1 MIVIK
6 NEPELGLMR
15 RNGEILRDCFLR
27 IEEEIRPGVTTGEL
41 DRIAEEFIRANDAVP
56 AFKGYHGYP
65 AAICASV
72 NEEVVHGIPGSRA
85 LVEGDI
91 IGVDIG
97 VLRDGFYA
105 DASRTFAVGDVS
117 DEARRLMEVT
127 WEALELGID
136 KARAGNHLTDISFV
150 IQQHAE
156 SNGYQV
162 VRVLVGHGIGRMM
175 HEEPQ
180 IPNFGPAG
188 QGPILKRG
196 MTLAIEPMLNAGT
209 YEVVTLKDNWT
220 YVTVD
225 GKLSCHFE
233 DTVAVTDDGPI
244 ILTR

>member
-1 MIVIK
+1 MIFIK

-15 RNGEILRDCFLR
+15 RNGEILRDCFRR
-27 IEEEIRPGVTTGEL
+27 IEEEIRPGVITGEL

-72 NEEVVHGIPGSRA
+72 NEEVVHGIPGSRV

-91 IGVDIG
+91 VGVDMG

-117 DEARRLMEVT
+117 DGARRLMKVT

-136 KARAGNHLTDISFV
+136 KARAGNHLTDISCV

-162 VRVLVGHGIGRMM
+162 VRALVGHGIGRMM

-188 QGPILKRG
+188 QGPVLKRG
-196 MTLAIEPMLNAGT
+196 MTLAIEPMVNAGT

-225 GKLSCHFE
+225 GKISCHYE
-233 DTVAVTDDGPI
+233 DTIAVTDNGPI

>member
-1 MIVIK
+1 MIFIK
-6 NEPELGLMR
+6 NEPELDLMR
-15 RNGEILRDCFLR
+15 RNGEILRECFRR

-41 DRIAEEFIRANDAVP
+41 DRIAEEFIRANDAAP

-65 AAICASV
+65 AAICTSV
-72 NEEVVHGIPGSRA
+72 NEEVVHGIPGSRV
-85 LVEGDI
+85 LEEGDI
-91 IGVDIG
+91 VGVDMG

-105 DASRTFAVGDVS
+105 DASRTFAVGDVD
-117 DEARRLMEVT
+117 DEARRLMKVT

-150 IQQHAE
+150 IQQHTE

-162 VRVLVGHGIGRMM
+162 VRALVGHGIGRMM

-188 QGPILKRG
+188 QGPVLKRG
-196 MTLAIEPMLNAGT
+196 MTLAIEPMVNAGT